1 MTDLNKLTIM
11 GRCVKQPDLTTDGN
25 GLSRITFTL
34 AVNRSYKKNEEYV
47 DEVSFID
54 FTIFG
59 TKAENLH
66 KWLTKGKL
74 ILVEGYLKQERW
86 QDKDG
91 KTLSKLKVVPV
102 SVNPWIERL
111 QKDDSLQ
118 QPTVQEEEYLGED
131 VTVPS
136 YENYPDS
143 AGLF

>member
-1 MTDLNKLTIM
+1 MTDLNKLIIM

-86 QDKDG
+86 QDKDS

-102 SVNPWIERL
+102 SVNPWIERP